1 MKIVVDNRESY
12 LIKKFAEDSVEI
24 DVRTL
29 DIGDIIIEDDDGSI
43 ILVIERKTVD
53 DLSASICDGRFRE
66 QKSRLLGTVDKTRI
80 MYLIEGNIT
89 KGTTIKGGCD
99 TLLGSIINTMYRDG
113 IRVYKS
119 SSLDETARV
128 IRKLYTKTDV
138 INETKDVNTN
148 YTTTLK
154 KKKKDN
160 MTVEVMFHHSLT
172 LIPQVSDKIADVIV
186 KKYLSISSL
195 LSAYMELKEDIRKD
209 MLKGLEYGIKDEKT
223 RKIGPKISE
232 RIYGYIFGIPI

>member
-1 MKIVVDNRESY
+1 MKLVVDNRESY
-12 LIKKFAEDSVEI
+12 LIKKFLEDSVEI

-43 ILVIERKTVD
+43 ILIIERKTVE

-66 QKSRLLGTVDKTRI
+66 QKSRLLGNVDKSRI

-89 KGTTIKGGCD
+89 KPTTVKGGCD

-119 SSLDETARV
+119 SSLDETAKV
-128 IRKLYTKTDV
+128 IRKLFTKTDI
-138 INETKDVNTN
+138 INETKEINTT
-148 YTTTLK
+148 YTSTLK

-160 MTVEVMFHHSLT
+160 MTFDVMFHHSLV

-186 KKYLSISSL
+186 KKYLSMSGLI
-195 LSAYMELKEDIRKD
+195 SAYMELKEDIRKD
-209 MLKGLEYGIKDEKT
+209 MLKGIEYSIKDEKT

-232 RIYGYIFGIPI
+232 RIYCFIFGV